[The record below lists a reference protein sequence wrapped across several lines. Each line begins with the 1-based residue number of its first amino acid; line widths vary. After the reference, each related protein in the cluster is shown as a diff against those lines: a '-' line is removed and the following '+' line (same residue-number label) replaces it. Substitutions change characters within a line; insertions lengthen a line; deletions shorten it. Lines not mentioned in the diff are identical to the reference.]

1 MPMSRR
7 TTTGASTSVGGAI
20 PGTRRIWHRSV
31 TATVDPRNVADEKA
45 ATCLRAVE
53 RVATRCLAPESAS
66 PEALDVEDDDDLE
79 ANSFAGRG
87 GCGGATA
94 SGSRVTA
101 LLKPSGFELLDA
113 EPVATGSG
121 GQLDHASEDS
131 PF

>member
-1 MPMSRR
+1 MS
-7 TTTGASTSVGGAI
+7 
-20 PGTRRIWHRSV
+20 PTRRPLPV
-31 TATVDPRNVADEKA
+31 CVP
-45 ATCLRAVE
+45 VE

-113 EPVATGSG
+113 EPVATGSRRSAG
-121 GQLDHASEDS
+121 SCL
-131 PF
+131 